1 MLNFLLFIVFIF
13 SLFFRMNSKNKYSL
27 KQIEKNNLPRQEK
40 SFSQENTMAR
50 EDKFSSHKNE
60 IQNIESNVKASILDN
75 TIKEHFFDD
84 KDIFEESKRIKPRED
99 KVSKDNRF
107 SYKKAF
113 LYSELLSKPKALRK

>member
-1 MLNFLLFIVFIF
+1 
-13 SLFFRMNSKNKYSL
+13 MNSKNKYSL